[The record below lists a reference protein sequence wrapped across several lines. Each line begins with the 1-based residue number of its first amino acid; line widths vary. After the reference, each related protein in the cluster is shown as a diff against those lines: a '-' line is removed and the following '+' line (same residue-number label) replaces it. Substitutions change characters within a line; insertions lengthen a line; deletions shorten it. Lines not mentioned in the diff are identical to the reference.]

1 MRVFQQNL
9 IQGLIGLKVDTEA
22 LYRINAAQTQVSN
35 LLGALLET
43 QGDLFK
49 LVDENRE
56 LRRQIQTQEDWEK
69 KKAGYQLQ
77 QTAGG
82 AVVYASVSTS
92 PAHYACPGCI
102 EKREIQILQRRT

>member
-1 MRVFQQNL
+1 SRSTATALQSEEKSLGKAGGIDLWRNMDIPSIGAAIASGKALKNI

-56 LRRQIQTQEDWEK
+56 LRRQIQSQEDWEK
-69 KKAGYQLQ
+69 KKAGYQL
-77 QTAGG
+77 
-82 AVVYASVSTS
+82 
-92 PAHYACPGCI
+92 
-102 EKREIQILQRRT
+102 